1 MKDIILFGG
10 TFDPPHVGHLLMA
23 QLALEQCE
31 AEEIWFLPA
40 PAPPHKQQERPLG
53 HDVRLRMVEL
63 LIQGYEGMKVCDI
76 ESTLPRPSYTVD
88 TVRACIERFPD
99 CRFRFLL
106 GSDSLASLPT
116 WREAD
121 TLANLIEFIVAV
133 RAGYPF
139 AETLERIR
147 RALPAV
153 RATALEMPIVDVSST
168 FVRERLSAGRPVC
181 GLVPP
186 QVLDVWLE
194 STGK

>member
-1 MKDIILFGG
+1 MKDVILFGG

-23 QLALEQCE
+23 QLALEQCG

-40 PAPPHKQQERPLG
+40 PAPPHKQHERPLG

-106 GSDSLASLPT
+106 GSDSLAALPT
-116 WREAD
+116 WRQAD

-139 AETLERIR
+139 AETLARIR

-168 FVRERLSAGRPVC
+168 FVRERLLAGRPVC

-186 QVLDVWLE
+186 QVLNVWLK
-194 STGK
+194 SKGI